1 MSSLEEA
8 LQFIRDKASNTT
20 ELGNAFERL
29 VKVFLENDPV
39 QKQQYGKVWH
49 YADWAKEH
57 LEYPSTD
64 TGIDLVA
71 EMKDEEGFC
80 AIQCK
85 FHQAGN
91 AITKASM
98 DSFISA
104 TTTSDFVR
112 LILIDTTDRAIQEK
126 AAKTLKNLGEKFR
139 HLSISELKDSPIDWM
154 AYIQSEKIR
163 LFKKRIRPDQE
174 EAVKKVIEG
183 LSENDRGK
191 MIMACGVGKT
201 FTSLRIAEEIA
212 GAGKMVLY
220 MVPSLALM
228 SQAIRE
234 WKNDAAKDITAFSV
248 CSDIHVGKRNTPPPP
263 LRQPADDKIELNLNE
278 LALPATTDARKLSKR
293 IAKANK
299 SKMTVVF
306 STYQSIDVI
315 FQSQDKCDLGDFDL
329 IICDEAHRTTG
340 ATFEGDEESN
350 FVKIHDNKHVKGK
363 KRLYMTATPRIYGDK
378 AKKKEEEGDVTLASM
393 DDEKVF
399 GKTLISRNFGW
410 AVENDLLTDY
420 KVVILAADG
429 QVVSNQVQKTLAEGS
444 ELKLDDATKMVGCYK
459 ALAKVGITEILKD
472 EKDKKPMKRA
482 LAFCRS
488 IDLSKMVKDVFSD
501 VVDEY
506 TTHEEISEKYK
517 TDLKVELDHVDG
529 TFNAQLRTEKL
540 DWLKDDTDENVC
552 RILSN
557 AKCLSEGV
565 DVPALDAV
573 MFMHPR
579 KSQIEVVQAVGRVMR
594 KAEGKDMGYVILPVA
609 VAPDVSPEKAL
620 NDNERYKVVWQIL
633 NALRAH
639 DERLDGKI
647 NQLGLGED
655 VSDRI
660 QIIDVTAV
668 VEDVH
673 KKSGSKSKGK
683 RKGKGGVKIGEGGS
697 ESTPNTEG
705 DQPALFADLSQA
717 IKAKIVDKCGTR
729 DYWENWASDIA
740 KIAEQHIIR
749 IKSIVKDLDTP
760 ARNAFDGFLAEIR
773 DDLNPA
779 ISENDA
785 VEMLAQHIITRPVFD
800 TLFQGNKFTS
810 ENAVSKAMEK
820 VLSQIYEQNI
830 EAESKSLEKFYASVK
845 RRAADIKSAQ
855 GRQALI
861 LELYDRF
868 FRSAFKRATER
879 LGIVYT
885 PVEVVDFIIH
895 SVEDVMR
902 DEFDSSLG
910 DSGVDILDPFAGTGT
925 FISRLLQSG
934 ILSEEQIKRK
944 FTTEIHANEVVLLA
958 YYIACINIEA
968 VYADLV
974 KEDKYQ
980 SFDGMVL
987 TDTFQLYEQERD
999 MIADLLPDNSQ
1010 RRTRQKEREITVV
1023 IGNPPYSARQKSAN
1037 DNAANLKYPNLDER
1051 IRTLYAEASSATN
1064 KNTLYDSYIRA
1075 FRWATDRIGDEGV
1088 IGFVT
1093 NAGWIE
1099 GNTTDGLRKCL
1110 SEEFNKIYI
1119 FHLRG
1124 NQRTSGE
1131 TSRREGGKIFG
1142 GGSRAPIAITILVR
1156 NKRSKETGK
1165 IYFHEMSDYLDRQQ
1179 KLAIIQDFKSIKKIQ
1194 EENKFKLIEPD
1205 EDNDWINQKNKSFNK
1220 HLPMG
1225 DKSKREKKT
1234 IFETY
1239 SRGIG
1244 SGGDAWLYSSS
1255 KSQIQKT
1262 VRKLVNTY
1270 NEETERYQ
1278 KSGKKVPVREFV
1290 DTDPKKISWYRELFS
1305 KAEKGKK
1312 AIFESEKFIEVL
1324 YRPFHKQIL
1333 YYDRHFLQEVSLM
1346 PSIFEN
1352 RDTKNLVIGVSGVGA
1367 NQFSCLVA
1375 NRLPD
1380 LCFVMP
1386 SQCFPLYLINKEE
1399 DSDLITPTTSN
1410 VSGMRDAINP
1420 EVLKDIRQSL
1430 GQEQIT
1436 NKMLFQYI
1444 YAVLHSQDYRDKYAN
1459 NLSKELPRIP
1469 IVKTSQKFFDL
1480 VEAGRELIR
1489 LHVDYEKV
1497 EKYPVKIK
1505 QGDFRLATIKDPK
1518 SFFYVKQMKF
1528 PNKKDK
1534 SIVFYNDNITIQEI
1548 PLEAYEYIV
1557 NKKPAIEWVM
1567 DKQCVREDKVT
1578 GIKNDANDYANE
1590 TMNNPAYPLE
1600 LLQRVITVSLETMKT
1615 VNNLPSLDID

>member
-1 MSSLEEA
+1 
-8 LQFIRDKASNTT
+8 
-20 ELGNAFERL
+20 
-29 VKVFLENDPV
+29 
-39 QKQQYGKVWH
+39 
-49 YADWAKEH
+49 
-57 LEYPSTD
+57 
-64 TGIDLVA
+64 
-71 EMKDEEGFC
+71 
-80 AIQCK
+80 
-85 FHQAGN
+85 
-91 AITKASM
+91 
-98 DSFISA
+98 
-104 TTTSDFVR
+104 
-112 LILIDTTDRAIQEK
+112 
-126 AAKTLKNLGEKFR
+126 
-139 HLSISELKDSPIDWM
+139 
-154 AYIQSEKIR
+154 
-163 LFKKRIRPDQE
+163 
-174 EAVKKVIEG
+174 
-183 LSENDRGK
+183 
-191 MIMACGVGKT
+191 
-201 FTSLRIAEEIA
+201 
-212 GAGKMVLY
+212 
-220 MVPSLALM
+220 
-228 SQAIRE
+228 
-234 WKNDAAKDITAFSV
+234 
-248 CSDIHVGKRNTPPPP
+248 
-263 LRQPADDKIELNLNE
+263 
-278 LALPATTDARKLSKR
+278 
-293 IAKANK
+293 
-299 SKMTVVF
+299 MTVVF

-885 PVEVVDFIIH
+885 PVGVVDFIIH

-1023 IGNPPYSARQKSAN
+1023 IGNPPYSRGQSSAN
-1037 DNAANLKYPNLDER
+1037 DDAANLKYPNLDKGIENSYV
-1051 IRTLYAEASSATN
+1051 LASSAVVKTS
-1064 KNTLYDSYIRA
+1064 LYDSYIRA

-1093 NAGWIE
+1093 NAGWIDSKAA
-1099 GNTTDGLRKCL
+1099 DGFRKCL
-1110 SEEFNKIYI
+1110 AEEFNKIYV

-1131 TSRREGGKIFG
+1131 ISRREGGKIFG

-1156 NKRSKETGK
+1156 NKKSKKKGK
-1165 IYFHEMSDYLDRQQ
+1165 IYFHEMGDYLDRKQ
-1179 KLAIIQDFKSIKKIQ
+1179 KLAIIQNFKSIKSIQ
-1194 EENKFKLIEPD
+1194 EENKFKFIEPD
-1205 EDNDWINQKNKSFNK
+1205 EGNDWINQRDKSFNK
-1220 HLPMG
+1220 YLLMG
-1225 DKSKREKKT
+1225 DKSKNEKT
-1234 IFETY
+1234 IFENY
-1239 SRGIG
+1239 
-1244 SGGDAWLYSSS
+1244 SGGIVTGCDAWLFNSS
-1255 KSQIQKT
+1255 KSQLQETI
-1262 VRKLVNTY
+1262 RKLVNTY
-1270 NEETERYQ
+1270 NEEMNEYQ
-1278 KSGKKVPVREFV
+1278 KSDKKISVEKLVNK
-1290 DTDPKKISWYRELFS
+1290 DPKKIGWGRSLFQ
-1305 KAEKGKK
+1305 KATKGVETVFDTDNL
-1312 AIFESEKFIEVL
+1312 IDSL
-1324 YRPFHKQIL
+1324 YRPFHKQVL
-1333 YYDRHFLQEVSLM
+1333 YYDDHFTEQMYRLPL
-1346 PSIFEN
+1346 IFKN
-1352 RDTKNLVIGVSGVGA
+1352 KNTKNLVIGVTAAGSKE
-1367 NQFSCLVA
+1367 FSCLASDRVPCM
-1375 NRLPD
+1375 N
-1380 LCFVMP
+1380 F
-1386 SQCFPLYLINKEE
+1386 QYFPLYLINRNKKF
-1399 DSDLITPTTSN
+1399 DLITQNSKN
-1410 VSGMRDAINP
+1410 FMRDAINP
-1420 EVLKDIRQSL
+1420 EVLKDIRKSL
-1430 GQEQIT
+1430 GQEKIT
-1436 NKMLFQYI
+1436 NEMLFQYI
-1444 YAVLHSQDYRDKYAN
+1444 YAVLHSPEYRKKYAN

-1469 IVKTSQKFFDL
+1469 IVKTSQKFFDF
-1480 VEAGRELIR
+1480 VEAGKELIR

-1497 EKYPVKIK
+1497 DKYPITIK
-1505 QGDFRLATIKDPK
+1505 QGDLNLATIEDPK
-1518 SFFYVKQMKF
+1518 SFFRVEQMKF
-1528 PNKKDK
+1528 PDKNDK
-1534 SIVFYNDNITIQEI
+1534 STVIYNKNITIQDI
-1548 PLEAYEYIV
+1548 PLEAYEYVV
-1557 NKKPAIEWVM
+1557 NQKPALGWVM
-1567 DKQCVREDKVT
+1567 ERQCVKVDKKS

-1600 LLQRVITVSLETMKT
+1600 LFQRVITVSLETMKI
-1615 VNNLPSLDID
+1615 VKNLPSLDLD

>member
-1 MSSLEEA
+1 MVVSSSSKLQVA
-8 LQFIRDKASNTT
+8 LQIIRDRASSTT
-20 ELGNAFERL
+20 EQGKAFERL
-29 VKVFLENDPV
+29 VKVFLENDPT
-39 QKQQYGKVWH
+39 QKQQYNKVWH
-49 YADWAKEH
+49 YADWAQKH
-57 LEYPSTD
+57 TEYPSTD

-85 FHQAGN
+85 FYQPGSS
-91 AITKASM
+91 ITKASM

-104 TTTSDFVR
+104 SSTSDFVR
-112 LILIDTTDRAIQEK
+112 LILIDTTDKPIQGK
-126 AAKTLKNLGEKFR
+126 GQKTLENLGERFR
-139 HLSISELKDSPIDWM
+139 HLSLNDLKESPIDWIEL
-154 AYIQSEKIR
+154 IQKEKIH
-163 LFKKRIRPDQE
+163 LDKKKIRPDQK
-174 EAVKKVIEG
+174 EAVKKVKEG
-183 LSENDRGK
+183 LAENDRGK

-234 WKNDAAKDITAFSV
+234 WKNDASEDITAFSV
-248 CSDIHVGKRNTPPPP
+248 CSDSYVGR
-263 LRQPADDKIELNLNE
+263 RQSRSSDDKIELNLNE
-278 LALPATTDARKLSKR
+278 LALPATTDARKLSKK
-293 IAKANK
+293 IAEKADK
-299 SKMTVVF
+299 SQMTVVF

-315 FQSQDKCDLGDFDL
+315 SQSQKKHDLGEFDL

-350 FVKIHDNKHVKGK
+350 FVKIHDDKHVEAK

-410 AVENDLLTDY
+410 AVEHNLLTDY
-420 KVVILAADG
+420 KVVVLAADE
-429 QVVSNQVQKTLAEGS
+429 QVVSNQVQKAFTEGS

-459 ALAKVGITEILKD
+459 ALAKIGITEILKD

-488 IDLSKMVKDVFSD
+488 IALSEMVRDVFED

-506 TTHEEISEKYK
+506 TAHEEVSGKYK
-517 TDLKVELDHVDG
+517 TDLNVELDHVDG
-529 TFNAQLRTEKL
+529 KHNAQERTNKL
-540 DWLKDDTDENVC
+540 DWLKENTDENVC

-573 MFMHPR
+573 MFLHPR

-594 KAEGKDMGYVILPVA
+594 KAEGKDLGYVILPVA
-609 VAPDVSPEKAL
+609 VAPGVSPEKAL

-639 DERLDGKI
+639 DERMDGKI

-655 VSDRI
+655 VSGKI

-668 VEDVH
+668 TEDVR
-673 KKSGSKSKGK
+673 KKSGSKGKGK
-683 RKGKGGVKIGEGGS
+683 GEGKGGVDIGEGGA
-697 ESTPNTEG
+697 ESTPDTESE
-705 DQPALFADLSQA
+705 QPALFADLSQA

-760 ARNAFDGFLAEIR
+760 ARKAFEGFLAEIR
-773 DDLNPA
+773 DDLNPV

-810 ENAVSKAMEK
+810 GNAVSKAMEK

-830 EAESKSLEKFYASVK
+830 EAESESLEKFYASVK
-845 RRAADIKSAQ
+845 RRAADIKSAK

-868 FRSAFKRATER
+868 FRSAFPKMTAM
-879 LGIVYT
+879 LGIIYT
-885 PVEVVDFIIH
+885 PVEVVDFIVH

-902 DEFDSSLG
+902 DEFNSSLG
-910 DSGVDILDPFAGTGT
+910 DAGVDILDPFAGTGT

-934 ILSEEQIKRK
+934 ILSEQQIKQK
-944 FTTEIHANEVVLLA
+944 FTTEIHANEIVLLA
-958 YYIACINIEA
+958 YYIACINIEG

-974 KEDKYQ
+974 KDDKYKP
-980 SFDGMVL
+980 FKGMVL
-987 TDTFQLYEQERD
+987 TDTFQLFEQDSD
-999 MIADLLPDNSQ
+999 MIANLLPDNSE
-1010 RRTRQKEREITVV
+1010 RRTRQKKRKITVV
-1023 IGNPPYSARQKSAN
+1023 IGNPPYSVGQKDAG
-1037 DNAANLKYPNLDER
+1037 DNAANVKYPNLDKR
-1051 IRTLYAEASSATN
+1051 VKTLYVEKSSATN
-1064 KNTLYDSYIRA
+1064 KNALYDSYVKA
-1075 FRWATDRIGDEGV
+1075 FRWASDRVRDKGV
-1088 IGFVT
+1088 IGFIT
-1093 NAGWIE
+1093 NSGWID
-1099 GNTTDGLRKCL
+1099 GNAFDAFRERL
-1110 SEEFNKIYI
+1110 SEEFNKVYV
-1119 FHLRG
+1119 FSLRG
-1124 NQRTSGE
+1124 GIRGLSGD
-1131 TSRREGGKIFG
+1131 SAKKEGGNVFNIMAG
-1142 GGSRAPIAITILVR
+1142 VAVVILVK
-1156 NKRSKETGK
+1156 NGNSTKKGK
-1165 IYFHEMSDYLDRQQ
+1165 IYYHNIKDYLNRKQ
-1179 KLAIIQDFKSIKKIQ
+1179 KFEVVKNFKSIKKIQ
-1194 EENKFKLIEPD
+1194 NEGKFTLIRPD
-1205 EDNDWINQKNKSFNK
+1205 EDNDWINQRDKSFNK

-1225 DKSKREKKT
+1225 DKSKQKEKA

-1239 SRGIG
+1239 SRGIATG
-1244 SGGDAWLYSSS
+1244 CDAWVFNSS
-1255 KSQIQKT
+1255 KSQLQETIRQ
-1262 VRKLVNTY
+1262 LVDIY
-1270 NEETERYQ
+1270 NEEMQEYQ
-1278 KSGKKVPVREFV
+1278 KRGDKSVPVNRFV
-1290 DTDPKKISWYRELFS
+1290 DTDPKKIAWGRGLFQ
-1305 KAEKGKK
+1305 KVEKGVE
-1312 AIFESEKFIEVL
+1312 AVFDSGIFLDSL

-1333 YYDRHFLQEVSLM
+1333 YYDKHFSDQIYRL
-1346 PSIFEN
+1346 PSIFKDEN
-1352 RDTKNLVIGVSGVGA
+1352 TKNLVIGVETVGSKE
-1367 NQFSCLVA
+1367 FSCLVTD
-1375 NRLPD
+1375 RVPD
-1380 LCFVMP
+1380 LHLLGTCQF
-1386 SQCFPLYLINKEE
+1386 FPFYLVNKEE
-1399 DSDLITPTTSN
+1399 DADMITSANSN
-1410 VSGMRDAINP
+1410 FGMRNAINP
-1420 EVLKDIRQSL
+1420 EVVKDIGQSL
-1430 GQEQIT
+1430 GQKQIT

-1444 YAVLHSQDYRDKYAN
+1444 YAVLHSQEYRNRYAN

-1469 IVKTSQKFFDL
+1469 IVKTNQKFFDL
-1480 VEAGRELIR
+1480 VEAGKELIR

-1497 EKYPVKIK
+1497 EKHPITIK
-1505 QGDFRLATIKDPK
+1505 QGSLDLATIEDPK

-1528 PNKKDK
+1528 PNKHDK
-1534 SIVFYNDNITIQEI
+1534 STVFYNENITMQDI
-1548 PLEAYEYIV
+1548 PLEAYEYVV
-1557 NKKPAIEWVM
+1557 NQKPSLGWIM
-1567 DKQCVREDKVT
+1567 DRQCVKVDKKS

-1600 LLQRVITVSLETMKT
+1600 LFQRVITVSLETMKIIKS
-1615 VNNLPSLDID
+1615 LPSLDLD